1 MVTWGDSSY
10 GGNSSAVAAALNGAI
25 DVTQV
30 FSTEYAFAAL
40 RADGSVV
47 TWGWLVGDATDETF
61 SGGAGNDTLTGNTGD
76 DSFVF
81 ASSGNGID
89 LINDFADGDRIT
101 IDGTTLI
108 LPITSGDGTAL
119 QQNQVQMSSAS
130 GVTTLHIGTDNLV
143 GADVEI
149 ELAGEFL
156 PSQLRVSGSSILYNH
171 APILATPTSA
181 DYVDSNG
188 DDTFN
193 AASGTFGG
201 SDIDPD
207 TTLSYGI
214 AEGTVS
220 SGVAT
225 KVGAYGT
232 LSVNIGTG
240 DYTFTPND
248 TAIEARKSN
257 DSETFSV
264 TVSDASATAN
274 ASFTVNVTGADDPTT
289 FSGVA
294 TATVSEDGTI
304 TAAETLTVS
313 DRDTGDEAIT
323 PQSNAVGNYGAFGI
337 GADGAWTY
345 ALNNAASAVQSL
357 GIGHSLS
364 DAFTALTAG
373 GATQVITVTIN
384 DAPTASHR
392 TVTTNEDTARIL
404 TVADF
409 GFTDVDT
416 GNTLQAVQSPPAA
429 AGSLHPQRR
438 RRHRQPEHHRRRPHR
453 RQLATPRRATPTAM
467 PTPASAS
474 RSATARRFPPA
485 PTP

>member
-1 MVTWGDSSY
+1 MARWSPGALFLLSGGD
-10 GGNSSAVAAALNGAI
+10 SSAVAAVLLDGTI

-30 FSTEYAFAAL
+30 FSNGYAFAAL

-47 TWGWLVGDATDETF
+47 TWGHYGLGGSSGSLPLSLGTVVSLANPYTNDVYSPTGDNAYTGSAGNDWLVGDATDETF
-61 SGGAGNDTLTGNTGD
+61 AGGAGNDTLTGNTGD

-89 LINDFADGDRIT
+89 SINDFADGDRIT

-119 QQNQVQMSSAS
+119 QQNQVQVSTAS

-149 ELAGEFL
+149 ALAGEFL

-181 DYVDSNG
+181 DYVDSSG

-248 TAIEARKSN
+248 TAIEARQSN

-274 ASFTVNVTGADDPTT
+274 ASFTVHVTGADDPTT

-304 TAAETLTVS
+304 TAAQTLTVS
-313 DRDTGDEAIT
+313 DRDTGDAAIT
-323 PQSNAVGNYGAFGI
+323 PQSNAAGSYGAFGI
-337 GADGAWTY
+337 ERRWRLDLRAE
-345 ALNNAASAVQSL
+345 QCSL
-357 GIGHSLS
+357 C
-364 DAFTALTAG
+364 
-373 GATQVITVTIN
+373 
-384 DAPTASHR
+384 R
-392 TVTTNEDTARIL
+392 TVL
-404 TVADF
+404 GHWSVVV
-409 GFTDVDT
+409 G
-416 GNTLQAVQSPPAA
+416 
-429 AGSLHPQRR
+429 
-438 RRHRQPEHHRRRPHR
+438 
-453 RQLATPRRATPTAM
+453 
-467 PTPASAS
+467 
-474 RSATARRFPPA
+474 
-485 PTP
+485 